1 MRKTLYFAAAAAAAA
16 TACAPTAPAPVSA
29 PQAAEAAPAAPAA
42 AQATR
47 LPYLDRLP
55 PIIDRE
61 VFFGDPEITGAQISP
76 DGRFISF
83 RRPLDGV
90 MNVWVKE
97 RGQPFDA
104 ARPVTADTNRPVMG
118 YFWSQDSRRIL
129 YVQDRGGDENF
140 HVYAVDPTAP
150 AAAGSRAPEARNL
163 TPYPGVRAM
172 IYAVPQATPN
182 FIFVGLNDRDPQLHD
197 VYRVDLRD
205 GSRQLVFRNDQN
217 VVGWQFDLQGR
228 LRLGVRMTPAG
239 GTEILRVDGNRL
251 TQIYECSQE
260 ESCGPVR
267 FHRDG
272 RRVYMITN
280 RGEPDLTGLV
290 LFDVQTRREELVER
304 DPQGQVDFGGAE
316 FSRATQELVA
326 TYYVGDRL
334 RVYPKDARF
343 ARDWERLRAAL
354 PEGDIY
360 LGSTTRDDRLALVS
374 VTSDV
379 DPGATYLFDRQ
390 TGEVEFLYRP
400 RPNLPTEHLAEM
412 RPVRYTARDGVEVP
426 AYLTLPRGVE
436 PRNLAVV
443 VVPHG
448 GPWARDY
455 WGYNPEAQFLA
466 NRGYAVLQPNFR
478 GSTGFG
484 KRFLNLGNREW
495 GTGTMQHDITDGVQY
510 LVQQGI
516 ADPRRVGIY
525 GGSYGGYATLAGL
538 AFTPELYAAGVSF
551 VGPSSII
558 SLLNSIPPYWAPMR
572 QLFAV
577 RVGDLENP
585 ADVEMMRAQSPLYSA
600 TNITAPLLVIQGAN
614 DPRVVKAESDQIVVA
629 LRDLGRTVDYMIAWD
644 EGHGFAGRENRI
656 AMYTGLERFFARHLG
671 GRYQPETPAPI
682 AERLAR
688 MMVQIDTLR
697 LATPVAG
704 AAEAATAPLPSFST
718 GSVRPMT
725 LRYDQTLEMGQ
736 QRVQLNTTRT
746 VAAGERN
753 GRAVWI
759 VAEQAQ
765 SPMGAAADTVY
776 LDRQTLHPIRRIVRQ
791 GPATIEVAVDGRT
804 VTGQIRAGPQEM
816 PIDARLEADVLFDG
830 GSAEVALATLP
841 LAQGYTTTLRT
852 FDLMQQRTKPQT
864 LTVAGSERVEVP
876 AGAFDAWRI
885 ELQPTDGSAGS
896 TVWVERA
903 APHRVVRSTTRL
915 PAQMGGGT
923 ATSEL
928 AEAQ

>member
-1 MRKTLYFAAAAAAAA
+1 MGPGPEVL
-16 TACAPTAPAPVSA
+16 
-29 PQAAEAAPAAPAA
+29 AA
-42 AQATR
+42 AQVAP
-47 LPYLDRLP
+47 LPYLDQLP
-55 PIIDRE
+55 PLIDRE
-61 VFFGDPEITGAQISP
+61 VFFGDPEITGAQLSP

-83 RRPLDGV
+83 RKPLDGV

-140 HVYAVDPTAP
+140 HVYAVDPTAAP
-150 AAAGSRAPEARNL
+150 AAGSAAPEARNL

-172 IYAVPQATPN
+172 IYAVPESTPN
-182 FIFVGLNDRDPQLHD
+182 HIFVGLNDRNPQLHD

-205 GSRQLVFRNDQN
+205 GTRQLVFQNDHN
-217 VVGWQFDLQGR
+217 VVGWQFDLEGR
-228 LRLGVRMTPAG
+228 LRLGARMTPTG
-239 GTEILRVDGNRL
+239 GTEILRVDGRQL
-251 TQIYECSQE
+251 TPIYECNQE
-260 ESCGPVR
+260 ESCSPVR

-290 LFDVQTRREELVER
+290 LFDVQTRREQLVER
-304 DPQGQVDFGGAE
+304 DPEGRVDFGGVE
-316 FSRATQELVA
+316 FSRATRELVA

-334 RVYPKDARF
+334 RVYPKDPRF
-343 ARDWERLRAAL
+343 ARDFERLRAAL

-360 LGSTTRDDRLALVS
+360 LGSTTRDDRLSLVS

-379 DPGATYLFDRQ
+379 APGATYLFDRQ

-400 RPNLPTEHLAEM
+400 RPNLPTEHLAQM
-412 RPVRYTARDGVEVP
+412 QPLRYTARDGVEVP

-495 GTGTMQHDITDGVQY
+495 GTGSMQHDITDGVRH
-510 LVQQGI
+510 LIEQGI
-516 ADPRRVGIY
+516 ADPARVAIY

-538 AFTPELYAAGVSF
+538 AFTPDLYAAGVSF
-551 VGPSSII
+551 VGPSSIVT
-558 SLLNSIPPYWAPMR
+558 LLNSIPPYWAPMR
-572 QLFAV
+572 TIFSV

-600 TNITAPLLVIQGAN
+600 TNIRAPLLVVQGAN

-656 AMYTGLERFFARHLG
+656 AFYTEMERFFGRHLG
-671 GRYQPETPAPI
+671 GRAQPDTPPAI

-697 LATPVAG
+697 LAAPVAD
-704 AAEAATAPLPSFST
+704 AAEAATAPLPAFRA
-718 GSVRPMT
+718 GAVQPMT
-725 LRYDQTLEMGQ
+725 LRYAQTLEVGAQ
-736 QRVQLNTTRT
+736 KIQVSTTRT
-746 VAAGERN
+746 VAQVDRN
-753 GRAVWI
+753 GRALWV
-759 VAEQAQ
+759 VAEAMQ
-765 SPMGAAADTVY
+765 SPMGSAADSVF
-776 LDRQTLHPIRRIVRQ
+776 LDRQTLHPVRRIVRQ
-791 GPATIEVAVDGRT
+791 GPATIEVLLEGRS
-804 VTGQIRAGPQEM
+804 VTGQIKAGPQEM
-816 PIDARLEADVLFDG
+816 PIQAQLQGDVLLDG
-830 GSAEVALATLP
+830 GSAELAFATLP
-841 LAQGYTTTLRT
+841 LTEGYTAPVRT
-852 FDLMQQRTKPQT
+852 FDVMQQKVKPQM
-864 LTVAGSERVEVP
+864 LTVAGAERVEVP
-876 AGAFDAWRI
+876 AGTFDTWRI
-885 ELQPTDGSAGS
+885 ELQPVDGSAGG
-896 TVWVERA
+896 TLWVERA
-903 APHRVVRSTTRL
+903 APHRVVRSTARL

-928 AEAQ
+928 AEVQ